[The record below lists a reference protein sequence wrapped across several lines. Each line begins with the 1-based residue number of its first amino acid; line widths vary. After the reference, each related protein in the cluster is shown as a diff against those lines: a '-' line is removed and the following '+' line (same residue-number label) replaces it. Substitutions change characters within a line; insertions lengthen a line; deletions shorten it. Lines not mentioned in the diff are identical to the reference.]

1 MSEMTAATTP
11 KGERRRAALVAAA
24 GELLVEGGF
33 ESVRHR
39 AVAHRAHIPLAATT
53 YYFES
58 LGDLLSNAVA
68 HAGETDLAAV
78 RARVEA
84 VSRRKRGDAAL
95 ARLLASVFFASDT
108 EGDRGSLV
116 SRYERMVL
124 CSRDPELARLQAHAR
139 KVLAQLHDEV
149 LTRSGRR
156 VTASSVE
163 RIMAIEDGAVLAA
176 FTTDGADV
184 PRAVRDALVTVVDDL
199 APALA

>member
-24 GELLVEGGF
+24 GELLVEGGV

-68 HAGETDLAAV
+68 HAGELDLAAV

-84 VSRRKRGDAAL
+84 VSRRRRGDAAV
-95 ARLLASVFFASDT
+95 AKLLASVFFACET
-108 EGDRGSLV
+108 LPERGVLV
-116 SRYERMVL
+116 SRYERIVL
-124 CSRDPELARLQAHAR
+124 CARDPELSRLQARARDMLAELHAD
-139 KVLAQLHDEV
+139 VLD
-149 LTRSGRR
+149 RSGRR
-156 VTASSVE
+156 ITEHGVE
-163 RIMAIEDGAVLAA
+163 RIMAIEDGAALAA

-184 PRAVRDALVTVVDDL
+184 PRAVREALAAVVEDL
-199 APALA
+199 APALE

>member
-1 MSEMTAATTP
+1 MSQMTAATTP

-68 HAGETDLAAV
+68 YAGELDVAAV
-78 RARVEA
+78 RGRAEA
-84 VSRRKRGDAAL
+84 VSRRRRGDSAL
-95 ARLLASVFFASDT
+95 AKLLATVFFACDT
-108 EGDRGSLV
+108 EAERGALV

-124 CSRDPELARLQAHAR
+124 CARDPELTRLQAQVRRVVAE
-139 KVLAQLHDEV
+139 LHVEV

-156 VTASSVE
+156 ATGPDVE
-163 RIMAIEDGAVLAA
+163 RLMAIEDGAVLAA
-176 FTTDGADV
+176 LTTHGADV
-184 PRAVRDALVTVVDDL
+184 PRAVRDALVAVVDDL
-199 APALA
+199 APALP

>member
-1 MSEMTAATTP
+1 
-11 KGERRRAALVAAA
+11 VAAA

-68 HAGETDLAAV
+68 YAGDRDVAAV
-78 RARVEA
+78 RARVDA
-84 VSRRKRGDAAL
+84 VSRRKRGDSAL
-95 ARLLASVFFASDT
+95 AKVLASVFFADDT
-108 EGDRGSLV
+108 AADRGALV

-124 CSRDPELARLQAHAR
+124 CSRDPELTRLQVQMR
-139 KVLAQLHDEV
+139 NVLAELHVEV

-156 VTASSVE
+156 AASTDVE
-163 RIMAIEDGAVLAA
+163 RLMAIEDGAALAA
-176 FTTDGADV
+176 FTAQGAEV
-184 PRAVRDALVTVVDDL
+184 SRAVREALVTVVDDL
-199 APALA
+199 APLDL

>member
-1 MSEMTAATTP
+1 MTAATTP

-58 LGDLLSNAVA
+58 LGDLLSHAVA
-68 HAGETDLAAV
+68 YAGDRDVAAV

-84 VSRRKRGDAAL
+84 VSRRKRGDSAL
-95 ARLLASVFFASDT
+95 AKVLASVFFASDT
-108 EGDRGSLV
+108 DADRGALV

-124 CSRDPELARLQAHAR
+124 CTRDPELTRLQAQMR
-139 KVLAQLHDEV
+139 NVLAELHVEV
-149 LTRSGRR
+149 LARSGRR
-156 VTASSVE
+156 AAPTDVE
-163 RIMAIEDGAVLAA
+163 RLMAIEDGAALAA
-176 FTTDGADV
+176 FTAQGADV
-184 PRAVRDALVTVVDDL
+184 PRAVREALVTVVDDL
-199 APALA
+199 APVLP

>member
-1 MSEMTAATTP
+1 MSQMTAATTP

-68 HAGETDLAAV
+68 YAGEADVAAV
-78 RARVEA
+78 RERVEA
-84 VSRRKRGDAAL
+84 VSRRRRGDSAL
-95 ARLLASVFFASDT
+95 AKLLASVFFACDSPA
-108 EGDRGSLV
+108 ERGALV

-124 CSRDPELARLQAHAR
+124 CTRDPELRRLQARMRSVMTELHA
-139 KVLAQLHDEV
+139 EV
-149 LTRSGRR
+149 LTRSGRC
-156 VTASSVE
+156 ASRPEVE
-163 RIMAIEDGAVLAA
+163 RLMAIEDGAALAA
-176 FTTDGADV
+176 FTVSGADV
-184 PRAVRDALVTVVDDL
+184 PRAVREALVTVVDDL
-199 APALA
+199 VPALA

>member
-1 MSEMTAATTP
+1 MSQMTAATTP

-68 HAGETDLAAV
+68 YAGELDVAAV
-78 RARVEA
+78 RARVDA
-84 VSRRKRGDAAL
+84 VSRRKRGDSAL
-95 ARLLASVFFASDT
+95 AKLLAAVFFTCDT
-108 EGDRGSLV
+108 PAERGALV

-124 CSRDPELARLQAHAR
+124 CARDPELTRLQAGVRA
-139 KVLAQLHDEV
+139 VLAELHAEV
-149 LTRSGRR
+149 LARSGRR
-156 VTASSVE
+156 ATSSDVE
-163 RIMAIEDGAVLAA
+163 RLMAIEDGAALAA
-176 FTTDGADV
+176 FTTHGADIA
-184 PRAVRDALVTVVDDL
+184 RAVREALVTVVDDL
-199 APALA
+199 APPLP

>member
-1 MSEMTAATTP
+1 MSLMTAATTP

-68 HAGETDLAAV
+68 YAGDRDVAAV
-78 RARVEA
+78 RARVDA
-84 VSRRKRGDAAL
+84 VSRRKRGDSAL
-95 ARLLASVFFASDT
+95 AKVLASVFFADDT
-108 EGDRGSLV
+108 AADRGALV

-124 CSRDPELARLQAHAR
+124 CSRDPELTRLQVQMR
-139 KVLAQLHDEV
+139 NVLAELHVEV

-156 VTASSVE
+156 AASTDVQ
-163 RIMAIEDGAVLAA
+163 RLMAIEDGAALAA
-176 FTTDGADV
+176 FTAQGAEV
-184 PRAVRDALVTVVDDL
+184 SRAVREALVTVVDDL
-199 APALA
+199 APLDL

>member
-1 MSEMTAATTP
+1 MTAATTP

-68 HAGETDLAAV
+68 YAGEIDVAAV
-78 RARVEA
+78 RERVDA
-84 VSRRKRGDAAL
+84 VSRRRRGDSAL
-95 ARLLASVFFASDT
+95 AKLLATVFFACES
-108 EGDRGSLV
+108 EAERGVLV

-124 CSRDPELARLQAHAR
+124 CTRDPELTRLQAGMR
-139 KVLAQLHDEV
+139 SVLAELHTEV
-149 LTRSGRR
+149 LVRSGRR
-156 VTASSVE
+156 AHPSDVE
-163 RIMAIEDGAVLAA
+163 RLMAIEDGAALAA
-176 FTTDGADV
+176 FTANGADV
-184 PRAVRDALVTVVDDL
+184 PRAVRDALVPVVDDL
-199 APALA
+199 APVLA

>member
-1 MSEMTAATTP
+1 MSQMTAATTP

-68 HAGETDLAAV
+68 YAGELDVAAV
-78 RARVEA
+78 RGRVDA

-95 ARLLASVFFASDT
+95 AKVLASAFFACDT
-108 EGDRGSLV
+108 AAERGALV
-116 SRYERMVL
+116 SRYERIVL
-124 CSRDPELARLQAHAR
+124 CTRDPELTRLQARMRDA
-139 KVLAQLHDEV
+139 LAELHVEV
-149 LTRSGRR
+149 LERSGRR
-156 VTASSVE
+156 AERTEVE
-163 RIMAIEDGAVLAA
+163 RLMAIEDGAALAA
-176 FTTDGADV
+176 FTVQETDV

-199 APALA
+199 APLLP